1 MNSAANSF
9 QGKIAYALLFVAVL
23 PAWLAFWAMRVAH
36 AVTLPAVHAAG
47 WGLAMV
53 GAGLVLL
60 LGGMYALWHYGKGL
74 PMNAYPPPVFVRE
87 SVFRLLPHPIYTGF
101 VLMCFGTS
109 LYFGNAA
116 GFWLVSPVVLAGC
129 VALVWG
135 YERPDL
141 LRRFPDAP
149 REYRIA
155 VPPAGEES
163 PALWHRFS
171 VYVALLLPWVL
182 LSAAAF
188 TVDAASAGRESFFQ
202 PFDIDLSPA
211 SKRVI
216 SAVAVLWVAS
226 APLFARTRGL
236 LRQFFLGGLVGGAVV
251 LVQMFVLPV
260 VGMAHAS
267 TVVGDFWV
275 QVVCSL
281 SWFWVLW
288 AAVLYGKSFHAAR
301 VVIYSVAGLL
311 TFGVIAVSSDPVLHV
326 FSGAIGF
333 VLALFYRQVWEFL
346 REQAEIVANS
356 WKEWIF
362 GPVRVINHGFYVGAA
377 AFLGIVIGGYLSG
390 DAYVTGVIVFGVTT
404 VICGGLWGQLVEGSD
419 KLKRPFGFYGFVLG
433 TLVSWPIL
441 YWMGINVWVVLATG
455 AVFLPWVQAIGR
467 LRCLINGCCHG
478 AVSPPWIG
486 IRYVHP
492 RSRVCFLAG
501 LKGKPLHPTQL
512 YSMLWLSL
520 VGGIQARLWQSG
532 AELSFLI
539 GTYFILNGL
548 GRFVEEAYRGEP
560 QTPVFGKLRL
570 YQWAAI
576 VTILAGMVITTFPY
590 PMPDLAPVV
599 TWRTFAWAAFMGFF
613 VQFMMGIDFPQ
624 SQRRFSRLT

>member
-1 MNSAANSF
+1 MERIASSLR
-9 QGKIAYALLFVAVL
+9 GKIAYAAVFVGIL
-23 PAWLAFWAMRVAH
+23 PAWLAFWAISAGH
-36 AVTLPAVHAAG
+36 AVSLPAIHAAG
-47 WGLAMV
+47 WGLTLT

-60 LGGMYALWHYGKGL
+60 LVGMYALWHFGKGL
-74 PMNAYPPPVFVRE
+74 PMNAYPPPVFVRQ

-101 VLMCFGTS
+101 VLMCFGAS
-109 LYFGNAA
+109 LYLGNAA

-141 LRRFPDAP
+141 LRRFPDAS

-155 VPPAGEES
+155 IPPAGEEL
-163 PALWHRFS
+163 PAPWHRFS

-188 TVDAASAGRESFFQ
+188 TVDAASAAREPFFQ
-202 PFDIDLSPA
+202 PLDFNFPTSWRWFVGTAAL
-211 SKRVI
+211 V
-216 SAVAVLWVAS
+216 WVAWT
-226 APLFARTRGL
+226 PLLASTRSL
-236 LRQFFLGGLVGGAVV
+236 LRQFFLGGLVGGATV
-251 LVQMFVLPV
+251 LVLMFVLPV
-260 VGMAHAS
+260 WGMAHAS
-267 TVVGDFWV
+267 TVAGGFWTKV
-275 QVVCSL
+275 LLSL
-281 SWFWVLW
+281 SWFWILQ
-288 AAVLYGKSFHAAR
+288 AAVLYGKSFPAVR
-301 VVIYSVAGLL
+301 GVVYAMAGLL
-311 TFGVIAVSSDPVLHV
+311 AFGVVAVSSDPVLHV
-326 FSGAIGF
+326 LSGALGV
-333 VLALFYRQVWEFL
+333 VLALFYPQVWEFL

-356 WKEWIF
+356 WKEWVF
-362 GPVRVINHGFYVGAA
+362 GPVRIINHGFYVGAA
-377 AFLGIVIGGYLSG
+377 AFLGIVIGGYLAG
-390 DAYVTGVIVFGVTT
+390 DAYVTGVILFGVTT

-441 YWMGINVWVVLATG
+441 YWMGMNVWVILATG

-520 VGGIQARLWQSG
+520 VGGIQARLWQIG

-576 VTILAGMVITTFPY
+576 ITVVAGMILTTIPY
-590 PMPDLAPVV
+590 PMPDLTPVV
-599 TWRTFAWAAFMGFF
+599 TWRTFAWAAFMGVF